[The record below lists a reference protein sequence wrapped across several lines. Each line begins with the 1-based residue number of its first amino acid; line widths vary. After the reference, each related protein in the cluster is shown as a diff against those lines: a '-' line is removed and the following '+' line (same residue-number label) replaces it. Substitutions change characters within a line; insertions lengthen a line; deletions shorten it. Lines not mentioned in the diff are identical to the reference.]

1 MSDKPKVYRGDQRL
15 VNPQTDADEREADAI
30 IAARAAAIRET
41 WSDAELEVRSR
52 YMPRDFRVPDNG
64 WTPPVVS
71 VLGTSGDLDDD
82 E

>member
-1 MSDKPKVYRGDQRL
+1 MSDKPKVYRGDERL

-52 YMPRDFRVPDNG
+52 YMPRDFRCPVTG
-64 WTPPVVS
+64 WTVPVVTE
-71 VLGTSGDLDDD
+71 LGTSGGMDDD